1 MKKQTGFTLI
11 ELMVVVAIIG
21 ILSSIALPAY
31 QDYTVRTRINEG
43 ILLSSAAKSI
53 MSTQAASVADI
64 TVVANDWNSQD
75 NHNGTV
81 PTSKYVNS
89 IDINATTGVITVDY
103 NHLTVGLA
111 INGNQ
116 LTLTPSVRST
126 GGILPLQ
133 TALASG
139 SSGAFDWACAS
150 SSFTTAI
157 ARGLPVTPP
166 ANPISAK
173 YVPAECR

>member
-11 ELMVVVAIIG
+11 ELMIVVAIVG
-21 ILSSIALPAY
+21 ILASIALPTY
-31 QDYTVRTRINEG
+31 QDYTIRARVNEG
-43 ILLSSAAKSI
+43 ISLSSSAKI
-53 MSTQAASVADI
+53 IVAIQAASVYDVSIA
-64 TVVANDWNSQD
+64 ASDWNSQD

-89 IDINATTGVITVDY
+89 IDINTTTGVITVDY
-103 NHLTVGLA
+103 NHTTVGLA
-111 INGNQ
+111 ENANQ
-116 LTLTPSVRST
+116 LTLTPAIRST
-126 GGILPLQ
+126 AGILPLQ
-133 TALASG
+133 TALANG

-150 SSFTTAI
+150 SSSTTAI

-166 ANPISAK
+166 AKPISAK